1 MLHHD
6 YQCMKHRSTQVTVM
20 APMWAAYTPLFSA
33 ISLDVLS
40 WTETWRPLHGK
51 RLSRLGMPLPT
62 ILGWICCLMVCTFKL
77 FGFGQLFFFKLMS
90 ESVGSC
96 YRGCWDLF
104 FLVPQAL
111 WLFASNI
118 VVLWV
123 RCIFHNRPSK
133 RCFVALIQQK
143 TLMMSNPMSHDEC
156 GSLGS

>member
-77 FGFGQLFFFKLMS
+77 FGFGQLFFL
-90 ESVGSC
+90 
-96 YRGCWDLF
+96 
-104 FLVPQAL
+104 
-111 WLFASNI
+111 N
-118 VVLWV
+118 LWV
-123 RCIFHNRPSK
+123 NQWVVVIGVVGI
-133 RCFVALIQQK
+133 CFFWCHKHCDCLPQTSWYCGWDVFSTIVHLRDVLLPWYSRKHLWCQIPWA
-143 TLMMSNPMSHDEC
+143 MMNVEV
-156 GSLGS
+156 

>member
-1 MLHHD
+1 
-6 YQCMKHRSTQVTVM
+6 M

-104 FLVPQAL
+104 FFGATSIVIVCLKHRGTVGEMYFPQ
-111 WLFASNI
+111 SSI
-118 VVLWV
+118 
-123 RCIFHNRPSK
+123 
-133 RCFVALIQQK
+133 
-143 TLMMSNPMSHDEC
+143 
-156 GSLGS
+156 